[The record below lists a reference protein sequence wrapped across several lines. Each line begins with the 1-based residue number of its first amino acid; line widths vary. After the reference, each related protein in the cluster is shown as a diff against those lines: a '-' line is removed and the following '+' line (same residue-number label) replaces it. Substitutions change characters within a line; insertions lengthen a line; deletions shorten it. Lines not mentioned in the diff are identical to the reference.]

1 LGILLGRYWL
11 TSGLQCLVD
20 WLVVQYRMKHFWVL
34 GSIVMFHSEGD
45 TRGCATERRHILI
58 WMYER
63 IAFWV
68 AL

>member
-1 LGILLGRYWL
+1 
-11 TSGLQCLVD
+11 
-20 WLVVQYRMKHFWVL
+20 MKHFWVL
-34 GSIVMFHSEGD
+34 GRIVVLFDSEGD

-58 WMYER
+58 WLYER